1 VHANGLGTCPGP
13 LLRGGAVPAPLTRA
27 CVRACVCCVEMEKE
41 TLREAER
48 ERVAEILVS
57 QVSQV
62 AAA

>member
-1 VHANGLGTCPGP
+1 
-13 LLRGGAVPAPLTRA
+13 
-27 CVRACVCCVEMEKE
+27 VCCVEMEKE